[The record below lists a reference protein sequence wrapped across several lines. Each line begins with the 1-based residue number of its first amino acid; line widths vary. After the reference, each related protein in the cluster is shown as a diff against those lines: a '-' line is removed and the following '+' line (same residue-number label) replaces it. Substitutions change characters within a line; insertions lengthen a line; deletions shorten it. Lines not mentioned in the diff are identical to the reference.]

1 MQFSLKR
8 KMVFSV
14 VLAIA
19 VTSAILLFIG
29 YKTFQ
34 TNSWQAIESESR
46 NTLHAHAKGI
56 GDWFHDKKQA
66 VNGLQQQISLNPD
79 LDVVPHLRQTLVS
92 GGFGLSYYGNKE
104 GEMFRHD
111 PSLNK
116 PGYDPRVRGWYK
128 ETLAANQAITT
139 KPYVSVTMQTL
150 VVTLTDPVFENGQ
163 IVGIAAS
170 NLALDKLIQDVL
182 AIPVPGDGHAILI
195 DKQGTVVAH
204 NNQDFILK
212 KISDIAPELNISS
225 LNSAAANLT
234 TLYADVD
241 GVDKVIMAEPIKNT
255 DWMLVIEMDKEVLE
269 QPLFTMLLNQITTGL
284 VVLIVMAVATS
295 WFVARQLVE
304 LGRVGEALADI
315 AEGEGDLTRR
325 LTVSSKDEVGQ
336 LADKFNIF
344 IDRLHDMM
352 KNVSTV
358 SSAMTQGANHANQ
371 SAMKRSESVGKQQ
384 DEITMVATA
393 VTEMA
398 TATSEIASNAD
409 NTAKSATHSVE
420 LSEQGFQQME
430 KSQAS
435 INELANELTGAV
447 SIISELEEHGQQIA
461 TILATI
467 REIAEQTNLLALNAA
482 IEAARA
488 GEQGRG
494 FAVVADEVRVLSQR
508 THASTEEIEDKIKR
522 LQQATNGAV
531 RVMNQSHDM
540 ARTSVNDVNLAG
552 ESLEQIREAIQ
563 VISDMAT
570 QIASAAEE
578 QSLVTAE
585 INTNT
590 ESVREVSDVMALDA
604 SDAVVQAD
612 QLNQLATD
620 LKQEL
625 SRFKL

>member
-19 VTSAILLFIG
+19 VTSAILLFMG

-34 TNSWQAIESESR
+34 SNSWQAIESESR

-56 GDWFHDKKQA
+56 SDWFHDKKQA
-66 VNGLQQQISLNPD
+66 VHGLKQQVQLNPS
-79 LDVVPHLRQTLVS
+79 LDIVPHLRQTLVS

-116 PGYDPRVRGWYK
+116 AGYDPRVRGWYK
-128 ETLAANQAITT
+128 ETLAQNKAVTT
-139 KPYVSVTMQTL
+139 KPYVSITMQAL
-150 VVTLTDPVFENGQ
+150 VVTLTDPVTENGS
-163 IVGIAAS
+163 IIGVVAS
-170 NLALDKLIQDVL
+170 NLALDKLNEDVL
-182 AIPVPGDGHAILI
+182 AIEVPGNGRAILI

-204 NNQDFILK
+204 QNKESILK
-212 KISDIAPELNISS
+212 QVNEIAPELSVS
-225 LNSAAANLT
+225 GLNSAAQNLT
-234 TLYADVD
+234 TIFTHVD
-241 GVDKVIMAEPIKNT
+241 GNERVIMAEPIKGT
-255 DWMLVIEMDKEVLE
+255 DWLLVIEMDKEVLE
-269 QPLFTMLLNQITTGL
+269 QPLFDMLVSQITTGL
-284 VVLIVMAVATS
+284 IVLIVMAAATS

-304 LGRVGEALADI
+304 LGRVSEALADI
-315 AEGEGDLTRR
+315 AEGEGDLTQR
-325 LTVSSKDEVGQ
+325 LQVSSNDEVGQ
-336 LADKFNIF
+336 LADKFNVF
-344 IDRLHDMM
+344 VDRLHGMM
-352 KNVSTV
+352 TNVTQVSTAMNNGAEHAN
-358 SSAMTQGANHANQ
+358 SSAL
-371 SAMKRSESVGKQQ
+371 KRSDSVSRQQ

-398 TATSEIASNAD
+398 TATSEIAANAD

-420 LSEQGFQQME
+420 LSEQGFQQMA
-430 KSQAS
+430 KSQSS
-435 INELANELTGAV
+435 INELATELTSAV

-461 TILATI
+461 SILATI

-531 RVMNQSHDM
+531 KVMTQSHDM
-540 ARTSVNDVNLAG
+540 AKTSVHDVDMAG
-552 ESLEQIREAIQ
+552 ESLAQIREAIQ
-563 VISDMAT
+563 MISDMAT

-585 INTNT
+585 INANT

-604 SDAVVQAD
+604 TDAVSQAD
-612 QLNQLATD
+612 QLSHLAND

>member
-1 MQFSLKR
+1 MQLSLKR

-19 VTSAILLFIG
+19 ITSAILLFIG

-34 TNSWQAIESESR
+34 GNSWQAIESESR
-46 NTLHAHAKGI
+46 NILQANAKGI
-56 GDWFHDKKQA
+56 GDWFYDKKQA
-66 VNGLQQQISLNPD
+66 VHGLKQQIQLDPSLD
-79 LDVVPHLRQTLVS
+79 IVPHLRQTLVS
-92 GGFGLSYYGNKE
+92 GGFGLSYYGNKT

-116 PGYDPRVRGWYK
+116 AGYDPRARGWYK
-128 ETLAANQAITT
+128 QTLAENKAITT

-150 VVTLTDPVFENGQ
+150 VVTLTDPVMEGGQ
-163 IVGIAAS
+163 IIGVAAS

-182 AIPVPGDGHAILI
+182 AIEVPGDGHAILI
-195 DKQGTVVAH
+195 DRQGTVVAH
-204 NNQDFILK
+204 KNKDFILK
-212 KISDIAPELNISS
+212 QVSEIAPELNIDS
-225 LNSAAANLT
+225 LNQASQNLATIFT
-234 TLYADVD
+234 TVD
-241 GVDKVIMAEPIKNT
+241 GKDKVVMAEPIKNT
-255 DWMLVIEMDKEVLE
+255 DWLLVIEMDKSVLE
-269 QPLFTMLLNQITTGL
+269 QPLFDMLSSQITTGL
-284 VVLIVMAVATS
+284 IVLIVMAIATS

-304 LGRVGEALADI
+304 LGRVSEALADI

-325 LTVSSKDEVGQ
+325 LEVTSQDEVGQ
-336 LADKFNIF
+336 LAEKFNVF
-344 IDRLHDMM
+344 VDRLRQMM
-352 KNVSTV
+352 KNVSEV
-358 SSAMTQGANHANQ
+358 STAMTQGADRANVT
-371 SAMKRSESVGKQQ
+371 ATKRNESVSRQQ

-398 TATSEIASNAD
+398 TATAEIASNAD
-409 NTAKSATHSVE
+409 NTAKSASHSVE
-420 LSEQGFQQME
+420 LSDQGFKQME

-435 INELANELTGAV
+435 INELANELTSAV
-447 SIISELEEHGQQIA
+447 SIISELEEHGNQIA

-522 LQQATNGAV
+522 LQQATDGAV
-531 RVMNQSHDM
+531 KVMTQSHDM
-540 ARTSVNDVNLAG
+540 AKTSVHDVDLAG
-552 ESLEQIREAIQ
+552 ESLSQIRDAIQ
-563 VISDMAT
+563 MISDMAT

-585 INTNT
+585 INANT
-590 ESVREVSDVMALDA
+590 ESVREVSEVMA
-604 SDAVVQAD
+604 SDATEAVGQAQ
-612 QLNQLATD
+612 QLNNLANN
-620 LKQEL
+620 LKSEL

>member
-1 MQFSLKR
+1 
-8 KMVFSV
+8 MVFSV

-116 PGYDPRVRGWYK
+116 PGYDPRLRGWYK

-398 TATSEIASNAD
+398 TATSEIAANAD

-420 LSEQGFQQME
+420 LSEQGFHQME

-435 INELANELTGAV
+435 INELASELTGAV

>member
-1 MQFSLKR
+1 MQLSLKR

-19 VTSAILLFIG
+19 ITSAILLFIG

-34 TNSWQAIESESR
+34 GNSWQAIESESR
-46 NTLHAHAKGI
+46 NILQANAKGI
-56 GDWFHDKKQA
+56 GDWFYDKKQA
-66 VNGLQQQISLNPD
+66 VHGLKQQIQLDPSLD
-79 LDVVPHLRQTLVS
+79 IVPHLRQTLVS
-92 GGFGLSYYGNKE
+92 GGFGLSYYGNKQ

-116 PGYDPRVRGWYK
+116 AGYDPRARGWYK
-128 ETLAANQAITT
+128 QTLAENKAITT

-150 VVTLTDPVFENGQ
+150 VVTLTDPVMEGGQ
-163 IVGIAAS
+163 IIGVAAS

-182 AIPVPGDGHAILI
+182 AIEVPGDGHAILI
-195 DKQGTVVAH
+195 DRQGTVVAH
-204 NNQDFILK
+204 NNKDFILK
-212 KISDIAPELNISS
+212 QVSEIAPELNIDS
-225 LNSAAANLT
+225 LNQASQNLAT
-234 TLYADVD
+234 IFTAVD
-241 GVDKVIMAEPIKNT
+241 GKDKVVMAEPIKNT
-255 DWMLVIEMDKEVLE
+255 DWLLVIEMDKSVLE
-269 QPLFTMLLNQITTGL
+269 QPLFDMLSTQITTGL
-284 VVLIVMAVATS
+284 IVLIVMAIATS

-304 LGRVGEALADI
+304 LGRVSEALADI

-325 LTVSSKDEVGQ
+325 LEVTSQDEVGQ
-336 LADKFNIF
+336 LAEKFNVF
-344 IDRLHDMM
+344 VDRLRQMM
-352 KNVSTV
+352 RNVSEV
-358 SSAMTQGANHANQ
+358 STAMTQGADHANV
-371 SAMKRSESVGKQQ
+371 SATKRNESVSRQQ

-398 TATSEIASNAD
+398 TATAEIASNAD
-409 NTAKSATHSVE
+409 NTAKSASHSVE
-420 LSEQGFQQME
+420 LSDQGFKQME

-435 INELANELTGAV
+435 INELANELTSAV
-447 SIISELEEHGQQIA
+447 SIISELEEHGNQIA

-522 LQQATNGAV
+522 LQQATDGAV
-531 RVMNQSHDM
+531 KVMTQSHDM
-540 ARTSVNDVNLAG
+540 AKTSVHDVDLAG
-552 ESLEQIREAIQ
+552 ESLSQIRDAIQ
-563 VISDMAT
+563 MISDMAT

-585 INTNT
+585 INANT
-590 ESVREVSDVMALDA
+590 ESVREVSEVMA
-604 SDAVVQAD
+604 SDATEAVGQAQ
-612 QLNQLATD
+612 QLNHLANN
-620 LKQEL
+620 LKSEL

>member
-19 VTSAILLFIG
+19 VTSAILLFMG

-34 TNSWQAIESESR
+34 SNSWQSIESESR
-46 NTLHAHAKGI
+46 NTLQAHAKGI
-56 GDWFHDKKQA
+56 SDWFYDKKQA
-66 VNGLQQQISLNPD
+66 VHGLKQQVQLNPS
-79 LDVVPHLRQTLVS
+79 LDIVPHLRQTLVS
-92 GGFGLSYYGNKE
+92 GGFGLSYYGNKQ

-116 PGYDPRVRGWYK
+116 AGYDPRARGWYK
-128 ETLAANQAITT
+128 QTLAENRAVTT

-150 VVTLTDPVFENGQ
+150 VVTLTDPVTENGS
-163 IVGIAAS
+163 IIGVVAS
-170 NLALDKLIQDVL
+170 NLALDKLIDDVL
-182 AIPVPGDGHAILI
+182 AIQVPGNGRAILI

-204 NNQDFILK
+204 KNKDFILK
-212 KISDIAPELNISS
+212 
-225 LNSAAANLT
+225 
-234 TLYADVD
+234 
-241 GVDKVIMAEPIKNT
+241 
-255 DWMLVIEMDKEVLE
+255 DWLLVIEMDKDVLE
-269 QPLFTMLLNQITTGL
+269 QPLFDMLISQVTTGL
-284 VVLIVMAVATS
+284 IVLIVMAAATS

-304 LGRVGEALADI
+304 LGRVSEALADI
-315 AEGEGDLTRR
+315 AEGEGDLTQR
-325 LTVSSKDEVGQ
+325 LQVSSQDEVGQ
-336 LADKFNIF
+336 LADKFNVF
-344 IDRLHDMM
+344 VDRLHEMM
-352 KNVSTV
+352 KNVTQVST
-358 SSAMTQGANHANQ
+358 AMNNGAEHANT
-371 SAMKRSESVGKQQ
+371 SALKRSDSVSRQQ

-409 NTAKSATHSVE
+409 NTAKSASHSVE
-420 LSEQGFQQME
+420 LSEQGFQQMA
-430 KSQAS
+430 KSQSS
-435 INELANELTGAV
+435 INELSIELTSAV

-461 TILATI
+461 SILATI

-522 LQQATNGAV
+522 LQQATSGAV
-531 RVMNQSHDM
+531 KVMTQSHDM
-540 ARTSVNDVNLAG
+540 AKTSVHDVDMAG
-552 ESLEQIREAIQ
+552 ESLAQIREAIQ
-563 VISDMAT
+563 MISDMAT

-585 INTNT
+585 INANT

-604 SDAVVQAD
+604 SDAVSQAD
-612 QLNQLATD
+612 QLSHLAND

>member
-1 MQFSLKR
+1 
-8 KMVFSV
+8 MVFSV

-19 VTSAILLFIG
+19 VTSAILLFMG

-34 TNSWQAIESESR
+34 SNSWQSIESESR
-46 NTLHAHAKGI
+46 NTLQAHAKGI
-56 GDWFHDKKQA
+56 SDWFYDKKQA
-66 VNGLQQQISLNPD
+66 VHGLKQQVQLNPS
-79 LDVVPHLRQTLVS
+79 LDIVPHLRQTLVS
-92 GGFGLSYYGNKE
+92 GGFGLSYYGNKQ

-116 PGYDPRVRGWYK
+116 AGYDPRARGWYK
-128 ETLAANQAITT
+128 QTLAENRAVTT

-150 VVTLTDPVFENGQ
+150 VVTLTDPVTENGS
-163 IVGIAAS
+163 IIGVVAS
-170 NLALDKLIQDVL
+170 NLALDKLIDDVL
-182 AIPVPGDGHAILI
+182 AIQVPGNGRAILI

-204 NNQDFILK
+204 KNKDFILK
-212 KISDIAPELNISS
+212 
-225 LNSAAANLT
+225 
-234 TLYADVD
+234 
-241 GVDKVIMAEPIKNT
+241 
-255 DWMLVIEMDKEVLE
+255 DWLLVIEMDKDVLE
-269 QPLFTMLLNQITTGL
+269 QPLFDMLISQVTTGL
-284 VVLIVMAVATS
+284 IVLIVMAAATS

-304 LGRVGEALADI
+304 LGRVSEALADI
-315 AEGEGDLTRR
+315 AEGEGDLTQR
-325 LTVSSKDEVGQ
+325 LQVSSQDEVGQ
-336 LADKFNIF
+336 LADKFNVF
-344 IDRLHDMM
+344 VDRLHEMM
-352 KNVSTV
+352 KNVTQVST
-358 SSAMTQGANHANQ
+358 AMNNGAEHANT
-371 SAMKRSESVGKQQ
+371 SALKRSDSVSRQQ

-409 NTAKSATHSVE
+409 NTAKSASHSVE
-420 LSEQGFQQME
+420 LSEQGFQQMA
-430 KSQAS
+430 KSQSS
-435 INELANELTGAV
+435 INELSIELTSAV

-461 TILATI
+461 SILATI

-522 LQQATNGAV
+522 LQQATSGAV
-531 RVMNQSHDM
+531 KVMTQSHDM
-540 ARTSVNDVNLAG
+540 AKTSVHDVDMAG
-552 ESLEQIREAIQ
+552 ESLAQIREAIQ
-563 VISDMAT
+563 MISDMAT

-585 INTNT
+585 INANT

-604 SDAVVQAD
+604 SDAVSQAD
-612 QLNQLATD
+612 QLSHLAND

>member
-1 MQFSLKR
+1 MQLSLKR

-19 VTSAILLFIG
+19 ITSAILLFIG

-46 NTLHAHAKGI
+46 NILHANAKGI
-56 GDWFHDKKQA
+56 GDWFYDKKQA
-66 VNGLQQQISLNPD
+66 VHGLKRQIQLDTSLD
-79 LDVVPHLRQTLVS
+79 IVPHLRQTLIS
-92 GGFGLSYYGNKE
+92 GGFGLSYYGNKQ

-116 PGYDPRVRGWYK
+116 SGYDPRVRGWYK
-128 ETLAANQAITT
+128 QTLAENKAITT

-150 VVTLTDPVFENGQ
+150 VVTLTDPVIENEQ
-163 IVGIAAS
+163 IIGVAAS
-170 NLALDKLIQDVL
+170 NLALDKLIKDVL
-182 AIPVPGDGHAILI
+182 AIEVPGAGQAILI
-195 DKQGTVVAH
+195 DRQGTVVAH
-204 NNQDFILK
+204 KNKDFILK
-212 KISDIAPELNISS
+212 QVSEIAPELNIDS
-225 LNSAAANLT
+225 LNQASQNLATIFT
-234 TLYADVD
+234 TVD
-241 GVDKVIMAEPIKNT
+241 GQDKVVMAEPIENT
-255 DWMLVIEMDKEVLE
+255 DWLLVIEMDKSVLE
-269 QPLFTMLLNQITTGL
+269 QPLFDMISSQITTGL
-284 VVLIVMAVATS
+284 LVLIVMAIATS

-304 LGRVGEALADI
+304 LGRVSEALADI

-325 LTVSSKDEVGQ
+325 LQVSSQDEVGQ
-336 LADKFNIF
+336 LADKFNVF
-344 IDRLHDMM
+344 VDRLRQMM
-352 KNVSTV
+352 KNVSEV
-358 SSAMTQGANHANQ
+358 STAMTKGADHANINATQ
-371 SAMKRSESVGKQQ
+371 RNESVSRQQ

-398 TATSEIASNAD
+398 TATAEIASNAD
-409 NTAKSATHSVE
+409 NTAKSASHSVE
-420 LSEQGFQQME
+420 LSEQGFKQME
-430 KSQAS
+430 KSQLS
-435 INELANELTGAV
+435 INELADELTNAV
-447 SIISELEEHGQQIA
+447 SIISELEEHGNQIA

-522 LQQATNGAV
+522 LQQATDGAV
-531 RVMNQSHDM
+531 KVMTQSHDM
-540 ARTSVNDVNLAG
+540 AKTSVHDVNLAG
-552 ESLEQIREAIQ
+552 ESLSKIREAIQ
-563 VISDMAT
+563 QISDMAT

-585 INTNT
+585 INANT
-590 ESVREVSDVMALDA
+590 ESVREVSEVMA
-604 SDAVVQAD
+604 SDAVDAVGQAQ
-612 QLNQLATD
+612 QLNLLANN
-620 LKQEL
+620 LKSEL

>member
-116 PGYDPRVRGWYK
+116 PGYDPRLRGWYK

-398 TATSEIASNAD
+398 TATSEIAANAD

-420 LSEQGFQQME
+420 LSEQGFHQME

-435 INELANELTGAV
+435 INELASELTGAV

>member
-19 VTSAILLFIG
+19 VTSAILLFMG

-34 TNSWQAIESESR
+34 NNSWQAIESESR

-56 GDWFHDKKQA
+56 SDWFHDKKQA
-66 VNGLQQQISLNPD
+66 VHGLKQQVQLNPSLNI
-79 LDVVPHLRQTLVS
+79 VPHLRQTLVS

-111 PSLNK
+111 PALNK
-116 PGYDPRVRGWYK
+116 AGYDPRVRGWYK
-128 ETLAANQAITT
+128 ETLAQNKAVTT
-139 KPYVSVTMQTL
+139 KPYVSVTMQAL
-150 VVTLTDPVFENGQ
+150 VVTLTDPVTKNGS
-163 IVGIAAS
+163 IIGVVAS
-170 NLALDKLIQDVL
+170 NLALDKLIEDVL
-182 AIPVPGDGHAILI
+182 AIQVPGNGRAILI
-195 DKQGTVVAH
+195 DREGSERV
-204 NNQDFILK
+204 L
-212 KISDIAPELNISS
+212 
-225 LNSAAANLT
+225 
-234 TLYADVD
+234 
-241 GVDKVIMAEPIKNT
+241 MAEPIKGT
-255 DWMLVIEMDKEVLE
+255 DWLLVIEMDKEVLE
-269 QPLFTMLLNQITTGL
+269 QPLFDMLISQITTGL
-284 VVLIVMAVATS
+284 IVLIVMAAATS

-304 LGRVGEALADI
+304 LGRVSEALADI
-315 AEGEGDLTRR
+315 AEGEGDLTQR
-325 LTVSSKDEVGQ
+325 LQVSSKDEVGQ
-336 LADKFNIF
+336 LADKFNVF
-344 IDRLHDMM
+344 VDRLHGMM
-352 KNVSTV
+352 TNVTQVSTAMNNGAEHAN
-358 SSAMTQGANHANQ
+358 SSAL
-371 SAMKRSESVGKQQ
+371 KRSDSVSRQQ

-398 TATSEIASNAD
+398 TATSEIAANAD

-420 LSEQGFQQME
+420 LSEQGFQQMA
-430 KSQAS
+430 KSQSS
-435 INELANELTGAV
+435 INELATELTSAV

-461 TILATI
+461 SILATI

-531 RVMNQSHDM
+531 KVMTQSHDM
-540 ARTSVNDVNLAG
+540 AKTSVHDVDMAG
-552 ESLEQIREAIQ
+552 ESLAQIREAIQ
-563 VISDMAT
+563 MISDMAT

-585 INTNT
+585 INANT

-604 SDAVVQAD
+604 TDAVSQAD
-612 QLNQLATD
+612 QLSHLASD

>member
-1 MQFSLKR
+1 
-8 KMVFSV
+8 MVFSV

-19 VTSAILLFIG
+19 VTSAILLFMG

-34 TNSWQAIESESR
+34 NNSWQAIESESR

-56 GDWFHDKKQA
+56 SDWFHDKKQA
-66 VNGLQQQISLNPD
+66 VHGLKQQVQLNPSLNI
-79 LDVVPHLRQTLVS
+79 VPHLRQTLVS

-111 PSLNK
+111 PALNK
-116 PGYDPRVRGWYK
+116 AGYDPRVRGWYK
-128 ETLAANQAITT
+128 ETLAQNKAVTT
-139 KPYVSVTMQTL
+139 KPYVSVTMQAL
-150 VVTLTDPVFENGQ
+150 VVTLTDPVTKNGS
-163 IVGIAAS
+163 IIGVVAS
-170 NLALDKLIQDVL
+170 NLALDKLIEDVL
-182 AIPVPGDGHAILI
+182 AIQVPGNGRAILI
-195 DKQGTVVAH
+195 DREGSERV
-204 NNQDFILK
+204 L
-212 KISDIAPELNISS
+212 
-225 LNSAAANLT
+225 
-234 TLYADVD
+234 
-241 GVDKVIMAEPIKNT
+241 MAEPIKGT
-255 DWMLVIEMDKEVLE
+255 DWLLVIEMDKEVLE
-269 QPLFTMLLNQITTGL
+269 QPLFDMLISQITTGL
-284 VVLIVMAVATS
+284 IVLIVMAAATS

-304 LGRVGEALADI
+304 LGRVSEALADI
-315 AEGEGDLTRR
+315 AEGEGDLTQR
-325 LTVSSKDEVGQ
+325 LQVSSKDEVGQ
-336 LADKFNIF
+336 LADKFNVF
-344 IDRLHDMM
+344 VDRLHGMM
-352 KNVSTV
+352 TNVTQVSTAMNNGAEHAN
-358 SSAMTQGANHANQ
+358 SSAL
-371 SAMKRSESVGKQQ
+371 KRSDSVSRQQ

-398 TATSEIASNAD
+398 TATSEIAANAD

-420 LSEQGFQQME
+420 LSEQGFQQMA
-430 KSQAS
+430 KSQSS
-435 INELANELTGAV
+435 INELATELTSAV

-461 TILATI
+461 SILATI

-531 RVMNQSHDM
+531 KVMTQSHDM
-540 ARTSVNDVNLAG
+540 AKTSVHDVDMAG
-552 ESLEQIREAIQ
+552 ESLAQIREAIQ
-563 VISDMAT
+563 MISDMAT

-585 INTNT
+585 INANT

-604 SDAVVQAD
+604 TDAVSQAD
-612 QLNQLATD
+612 QLSHLASD